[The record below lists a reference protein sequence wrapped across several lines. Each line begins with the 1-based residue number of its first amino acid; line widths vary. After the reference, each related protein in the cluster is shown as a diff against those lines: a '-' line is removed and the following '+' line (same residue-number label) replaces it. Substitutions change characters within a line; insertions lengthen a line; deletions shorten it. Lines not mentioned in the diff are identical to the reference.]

1 MVIMYIK
8 CLFFIYMKTDLF
20 KYTLYNEDKNII
32 NIVHIFITMLNC
44 INY

>member
-1 MVIMYIK
+1 MYVK

-32 NIVHIFITMLNC
+32 FNIVHIFITMLNC
-44 INY
+44 INYLK